1 MKIGVVLEG
10 FNLPLG
16 PALVKARELGIAG
29 VQMYTG
35 RYFPMLAGAAQL
47 AEVKK
52 QVEAEGLA
60 VSAVCGAF
68 DCDVFYRGGAA
79 LDTVKWSLDAALALG
94 TNIVTAHIGVIPD
107 EKDHPLYAPML
118 EQCGSLAQYAHSMG
132 GHFAIETGPEK
143 AAVLK
148 GFLDDIACDGM
159 AVNLDPANFVMCS
172 GDDPAAAVQL
182 LGNHIVHTHAKDG
195 VMLHPSDCR
204 AVFAPGPFGL
214 EPAPADGFRAVRLG
228 QGGVDW
234 PAYLAAL
241 REVGFDGYQTIEYE
255 GENDPTGDIAAAVAF
270 LKEQGIGA

>member
-1 MKIGVVLEG
+1 MRIGVVLEG
-10 FNLPLG
+10 FNLPLA
-16 PALVKARELGIAG
+16 PALAKARQLGIAG
-29 VQMYTG
+29 VQLYTG
-35 RYFPMLAGAAQL
+35 RYFPMMATTAQL
-47 AEVKK
+47 NEVKK

-60 VSAVCGAF
+60 VSAVCGTFAGET
-68 DCDVFYRGGAA
+68 FYTGSEKD
-79 LDTVKWSLDAALALG
+79 LDAVKWSLEAALALG
-94 TNIVTAHIGVIPD
+94 TNIVTTHIGVIPD
-107 EKDHPLYAPML
+107 DKKHPLYAPML
-118 EQCGSLAQYAHSMG
+118 EICGKMAQHAHGLG

-172 GDDPAAAVQL
+172 GDDPVAAVQL
-182 LGNHIVHTHAKDG
+182 LAGHIVHTHAKDG
-195 VMLHPSDCR
+195 VMVYPCDCR

-241 REVGFDGYQTIEYE
+241 RAAGFDGWQTIEYE
-255 GENDPTGDIAAAVAF
+255 GENDPTGDIAAAVEF
-270 LKEQGIGA
+270 LKGQGV